1 MYIQMLSSSGTRE
14 SVGGFDWDAG
24 NIEKCR
30 QHGLSLEEVESLFRR
45 RIDVFPDVDHSDAET
60 RYLGLGVTS
69 RGRHVFVA
77 FTLRMKHG
85 DRLIRPI
92 SARFMHA
99 KEINHYA
106 AEIAR
111 RKN

>member
-1 MYIQMLSSSGTRE
+1 MFGLPATLE

-24 NIEKCR
+24 NTEKCSR
-30 QHGLSLEEVESLFRR
+30 HGLSTEEVESLFRS
-45 RIDVFPDVDHSDAET
+45 RIDVFPDIGHSDAET
-60 RYLGLGVTS
+60 RYFDIGRS
-69 RGRHVFVA
+69 SSGRHVFVA
-77 FTLRMKHG
+77 FTLWMKRG
-85 DRLIRPI
+85 SRRIRPI

-111 RKN
+111 HKN